1 MHRGLLGGPYAI
13 ASPGDFLT
21 PSPPAEKA
29 TARIEHAATTEAE
42 AEAEAEAE
50 TLIDPE
56 IVAVCYKRAAIR
68 NERRTAVA
76 SPRNCHSVRK

>member
-29 TARIEHAATTEAE
+29 TARIEYAATT
-42 AEAEAEAE
+42 EAEAE